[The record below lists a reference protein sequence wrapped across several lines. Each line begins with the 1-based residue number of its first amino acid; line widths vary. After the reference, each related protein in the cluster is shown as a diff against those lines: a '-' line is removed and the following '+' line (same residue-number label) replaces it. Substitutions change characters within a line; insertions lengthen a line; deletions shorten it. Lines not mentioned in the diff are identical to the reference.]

1 MILYCVRHGESVYN
15 AEERIQGQTDIALSE
30 RGRRQAAALAAALA
44 ELPLDAVFASPLARA
59 AETARAIAV
68 RHQLEVRFEDRLKEI
83 NAGIFQGLLWSEIE
97 QRHPAEAVR
106 WRAQE
111 PDFIIPT
118 GESRRQ
124 LMERGAEA
132 LRAIRETGLAQVAVV
147 AHGGVLTAA
156 FKALLEIP
164 AQRKAFALFNASIS
178 VVQWQTEFR
187 LHTLNQTEHLREV
200 NAGRAGNSGD
210 L

>member
-1 MILYCVRHGESVYN
+1 MILYCVRHGESIYN
-15 AEERIQGQTDIALSE
+15 AEERIQGQTDIPLSE
-30 RGRRQAAALAAALA
+30 RGRRQAEALARALA
-44 ELPLDAVFASPLARA
+44 EMPLDAIFASPLARA
-59 AETARAIAV
+59 AETAQAIAV
-68 RHQLEVRFEDRLKEI
+68 PHQLEVRFEDRLKEI

-97 QRHPAEAVR
+97 HLHPAEAVR

-132 LRAIRETGLAQVAVV
+132 LRAIRETGLTQVAVV

-178 VVQWQTEFR
+178 IVQWQTEFR
-187 LHTLNQTEHLREV
+187 LHTLNQTEHLRDV

>member
-1 MILYCVRHGESVYN
+1 MILHCVRHGESVFN
-15 AEERIQGQTDIALSE
+15 AEERIQGQTDVQLSA
-30 RGRRQAAALAAALA
+30 RGLLQAEALADALA
-44 ELPLDAVFASPLARA
+44 ELPIDAVFSSPLSRA
-59 AETARAIAV
+59 SETARAIAA
-68 RHQLEVRFEDRLKEI
+68 RHQLDVRYEDSLKEI

-97 QRHPAEAVR
+97 HVHPAEAIR

-111 PDFIIPT
+111 PDFVIPT

-124 LMERGAEA
+124 LMERGAAA
-132 LRAIRETGLAQVAVV
+132 LRAIRETGFAQVVVV

-156 FKALLEIP
+156 FKSLLEIP

-187 LHTLNQTEHLREV
+187 LHTLNQTEHLRVV
-200 NAGRAGNSGD
+200 NAGRVGNSGD